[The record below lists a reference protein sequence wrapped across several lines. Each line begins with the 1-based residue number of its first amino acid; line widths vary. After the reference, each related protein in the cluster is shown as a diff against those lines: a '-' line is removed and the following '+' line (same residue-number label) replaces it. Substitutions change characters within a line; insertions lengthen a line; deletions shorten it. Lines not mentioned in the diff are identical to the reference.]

1 MSDPLFD
8 DVKDLLDKEKGDER
22 ILKQILRACENN
34 EVISNYERNY
44 VKKLAEKYL
53 GRKSIEDEP
62 SIKKPSIPDVVLSE
76 PTSIPKS
83 QAFQKEPSKTTKSE
97 SKNTKMM
104 LGLGGVALII
114 IVIAVT
120 STGISDVTPNT
131 GETKPTIA
139 SPSSTSFSIE
149 TDSDS
154 YQTKD
159 IISISGKFKNSG
171 VINLSI
177 EKQDGTLVWTE
188 QLKTKSDG
196 RFSTLAIA
204 GGPGWEESGT
214 FTLKAQNDFQ
224 TESKKF
230 SFTA

>member
-1 MSDPLFD
+1 MSD
-8 DVKDLLDKEKGDER
+8 
-22 ILKQILRACENN
+22 
-34 EVISNYERNY
+34 
-44 VKKLAEKYL
+44 
-53 GRKSIEDEP
+53 
-62 SIKKPSIPDVVLSE
+62 
-76 PTSIPKS
+76 
-83 QAFQKEPSKTTKSE
+83 
-97 SKNTKMM
+97 
-104 LGLGGVALII
+104 VA
-114 IVIAVT
+114 
-120 STGISDVTPNT
+120 PNT
-131 GETKPTIA
+131 GETKPTID
-139 SPSSTSFSIE
+139 SPSPTSFSIE

-214 FTLKAQNDFQ
+214 FTLKAQNDSQ